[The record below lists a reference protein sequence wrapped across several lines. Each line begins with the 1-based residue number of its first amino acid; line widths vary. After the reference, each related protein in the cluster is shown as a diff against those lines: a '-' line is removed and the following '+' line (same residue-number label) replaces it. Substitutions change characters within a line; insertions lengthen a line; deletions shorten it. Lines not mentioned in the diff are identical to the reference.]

1 VIFIGG
7 NGVAYCINKNN
18 SIVSNAEIQVFN
30 TSSRQILY
38 RGLMALKFN
47 ILDDKSKYRLILSFD
62 SNGYN
67 HFN

>member
-1 VIFIGG
+1 MIFIGG
-7 NGVAYCINKNN
+7 NGLAYCINKNN

-30 TSSRQILY
+30 TSTRQTLY
-38 RGLMALKFN
+38 RGLMALRFN
-47 ILDDKSKYRLILSFD
+47 IWDDKSKYSLVLSFD